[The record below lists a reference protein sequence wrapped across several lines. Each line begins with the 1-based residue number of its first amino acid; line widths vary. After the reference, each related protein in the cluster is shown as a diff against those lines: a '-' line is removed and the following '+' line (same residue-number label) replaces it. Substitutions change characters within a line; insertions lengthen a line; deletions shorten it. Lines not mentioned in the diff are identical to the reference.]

1 MDPVAH
7 FSIALAA
14 SKLAG
19 PKAPLLVLGA
29 ATQIPDLLFFGF
41 QAAGLERKAKTK
53 LDWRKGLK
61 YLSPPLLP
69 CSHGLLMSIVW
80 SLLAA
85 AIAFPFYRDLRTSFV
100 VGLMIFSHWVLDAIV
115 YPNLPLTFEGSREV
129 GLGLI
134 TSGPGF
140 IAGIILE
147 VVLIGGGIAIYLL
160 A

>member
-19 PKAPLLVLGA
+19 PQAPLLVLGA
-29 ATQIPDLLFFGF
+29 ATQVPDLLFFGF
-41 QAAGLERKAKTK
+41 QAAGLEHKAETK
-53 LDWRKGLK
+53 LNWKQGLR

-69 CSHGLLMSIVW
+69 WSHGLLMSIVW
-80 SLLAA
+80 SLVAG
-85 AIAFPFYRDLRTSFV
+85 AIVFPFYRDLRTSVV
-100 VGLMIFSHWVLDAIV
+100 VGLMVLSHWVLDAIV

-134 TSGPGF
+134 TTGPGF